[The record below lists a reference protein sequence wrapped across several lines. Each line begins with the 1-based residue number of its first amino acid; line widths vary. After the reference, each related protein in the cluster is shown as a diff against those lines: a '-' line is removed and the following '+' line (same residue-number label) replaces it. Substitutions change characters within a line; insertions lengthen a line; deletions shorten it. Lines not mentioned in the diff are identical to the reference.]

1 MPFRDYLYYSVKD
14 RRSIVLIAV
23 IAVVGVA
30 TTLIV
35 NGRKSDASEGIN
47 PISVCDSTS
56 VTGVNGECR
65 SPRDTEIRMA
75 EFDPNTVDSSTLV
88 SYGLTPRQ
96 ARTFVRYR
104 EAGAV
109 FRTPESIGRVYGLSD
124 EDLARLLPYVRI
136 GREYATTPVPPAR
149 RDYPCHSSK
158 PHIPDTTKAEWKR
171 HYPEKFG
178 KLTKVDPNTADT
190 TLLQRIPGIG
200 TWISRS
206 IVDHRDKLGGYHS
219 VDQLLEVK
227 YFPPELLEWFE
238 VKNTDV
244 EIRKININTASFNT
258 LRSHPYI
265 RYEQARDLQRYIRLY
280 GNIADMATLGH
291 TSIFTEKELA
301 QLAPYIEF

>member
-1 MPFRDYLYYSVKD
+1 MPFHDYLYYSVKD

-35 NGRKSDASEGIN
+35 NGRKSDANEGNN
-47 PISVCDSTS
+47 PISVCDSDS
-56 VTGVNGECR
+56 VSDASGDRR

-88 SYGLTPRQ
+88 SFGLTPRQ

-136 GREYATTPVPPAR
+136 GREYAATPVPLVR
-149 RDYPCHSSK
+149 RDYPHHSSK

-171 HYPEKFG
+171 HFPEKFS

-219 VDQLLEVK
+219 ADQLLEVK

-280 GNIADMATLGH
+280 GNIADMTALGR
-291 TSIFTEKELA
+291 TSIFTEKELTR
-301 QLAPYIEF
+301 LVPYIEF